1 MSQATQ
7 GQDAGKL
14 FTPSTKIS
22 RYDQVSSLLVAMTI
36 LIGVICLVLFAVWLT
51 TITRV
56 KSTQAAVEWNDDLMG
71 NNNNPEGIA
80 EDFEEPGVEE
90 LAEVPEPQLADAIEA
105 VTDAVST
112 QQASLEATEG
122 NAAQQ
127 GTGTGLGDR
136 RERGP
141 GNGGDRRDKPW
152 DRWEIR
158 YTTNSRT
165 EYAKQLD
172 AFGIELG
179 AISRRTP
186 EIRYLSNVSTTP
198 QQRAGTKSLE
208 RRIFFAYPS
217 SNPLRQWDEEFFN
230 ESGFDTSESVLVQFY
245 SVESQRTLLELER
258 QASNNLSPDE
268 IQRTIFAVRSGA
280 QGFEYYVVDVVPRR

>member
-1 MSQATQ
+1 MSQVSPSPNRRE
-7 GQDAGKL
+7 L
-14 FTPSTKIS
+14 FVPSTKIS
-22 RYDQVSSLLVAMTI
+22 RYDQVSSLLVALTI
-36 LIGVICLVLFAVWLT
+36 LIGIVCLVLFAVWLT

-122 NAAQQ
+122 PASAM
-127 GTGTGLGDR
+127 GTGRGLGDY
-136 RERGP
+136 REAGP
-141 GNGGDRRDKPW
+141 GSGGDRKDKPW

-158 YTTNSRT
+158 YTTSSKS
-165 EYAKQLD
+165 EYAEQLD

-186 EIRYLSNVSTTP
+186 EIRYLKNLSTTP

-217 SNPLRQWDEEFFN
+217 SNPLRQWDEEFF
-230 ESGFDTSESVLVQFY
+230 SDAGFDTSESVLVQFY
-245 SVESQRTLLELER
+245 PVESQRTLLNLEK
-258 QASNNLSPDE
+258 QASGNLSPDQ
-268 IQRTIFAVRSGA
+268 IQRTIFAVRSGT
-280 QGFEYYVVDVVPRR
+280 QGYEYYVVDVLPRR